1 MSFRNH
7 ATPGAPL
14 TKGKATTSP
23 TVQGRLQDKVV
34 LVTGA
39 ASGIGR
45 ASALLFAGDGASVA
59 VVDINEKAG
68 EEVTKAITE
77 QGGRAFFAPADVTRA
92 ADCQRVV
99 RAVAKQ
105 FGALHILFNNAG
117 IIRRAS
123 VLELSEADWDRVM
136 EVNVK
141 SIFLMSKFAIPLIE
155 KSGGGSI
162 VNTASGWGLAGGP
175 KAVAYCASKGAVVL
189 LTKAMA
195 IDHGPQNIRVNCIC
209 PGDTDTPMLRGEAQQ
224 LGAATDKFLQEAAQ
238 RPLRRVGTPEE
249 IAQAA
254 LYLASDASS
263 FVTGTALVVD
273 GGGLAGTL

>member
-1 MSFRNH
+1 V
-7 ATPGAPL
+7 AL
-14 TKGKATTSP
+14 I
-23 TVQGRLQDKVV
+23 
-34 LVTGA
+34 TGA

-45 ASALLFAGDGASVA
+45 ASALLFAKEGAAVA
-59 VVDINEKAG
+59 IVDQNEKAG
-68 EEVTKAITE
+68 KEVATE
-77 QGGRAFFAPADVTRA
+77 IAKKDGQAFFGAADVTSA

-99 RAVAKQ
+99 RSVADK

-123 VLELSEADWDRVM
+123 VLDLSETEWDRVM
-136 EVNVK
+136 EVNAK

-162 VNTASGWGLAGGP
+162 INTASGWGLAAGP
-175 KAVAYCASKGAVVL
+175 KAAAYCASKGAVVL

-209 PGDTDTPMLRGEAQQ
+209 PGDTDTPMLRNEAQQ
-224 LGAATDKFLQEAAQ
+224 LGAAPGRFLREAAQ
-238 RPLRRVGTPEE
+238 RPLQRVGTPEE

-254 LYLASDASS
+254 LYLASDAAS

>member
-1 MSFRNH
+1 MTGVH
-7 ATPGAPL
+7 
-14 TKGKATTSP
+14 
-23 TVQGRLQDKVV
+23 GRLRGKVA
-34 LVTGA
+34 LITGA

-45 ASALLFAGDGASVA
+45 ASALLFAKEGAAVA
-59 VVDINEKAG
+59 IVDMNEKAG
-68 EEVTKAITE
+68 QEASEAIGA
-77 QGGRAFFAPADVTRA
+77 QGGKALFTAADVTRA

-99 RAVAKQ
+99 RTVADKY
-105 FGALHILFNNAG
+105 GALHILFNNAG

-123 VLELSEADWDRVM
+123 VLDLSEEEWDRVM

-162 VNTASGWGLAGGP
+162 INTASGWGLAAGP
-175 KAVAYCASKGAVVL
+175 KAAAYCASKGAVVL

-195 IDHGPQNIRVNCIC
+195 IDHGPHNIRVNCIC
-209 PGDTDTPMLRGEAQQ
+209 PGDTDTPMLRSEAQQ
-224 LGAATDKFLQEAAQ
+224 LGADPGRFLREAAQ
-238 RPLRRVGTPEE
+238 RPLQRVGTPEE

-254 LYLASDASS
+254 LYLASEAAS